1 MNTDQLDGRVGRE
14 LRGDER
20 GEAFGNG
27 SFGHGTTIADAIMF
41 CAMARNPEPPRRFV
55 GLNALVTGA
64 SRGIGACTAER
75 LAAEGAN
82 VVLVARPAARAADA
96 PGTLEETGERLR
108 AYGTEIVTI
117 EADLAEADERRD
129 VVATAVDALG
139 APIDVLVNNAAAN
152 MPHTLLDYTHERR
165 LRLFELNLNAPIDL
179 IQQALPG
186 MMTAGRGWIVNVSSG
201 SARLAAGPPFRV
213 AKLGMLQGVYG
224 ASKAALNRVTNA
236 FAIELY
242 GSGVRVNTIE
252 PRAAVMSDGAAA
264 RGMSMIPEELIES
277 MEAMVEATVSLCCCD
292 ADRTGRVEVSLDLLD
307 ELALPVRT
315 LDASAVFPS
324 GYRRAAA
331 GA

>member
-1 MNTDQLDGRVGRE
+1 M
-14 LRGDER
+14 
-20 GEAFGNG
+20 A
-27 SFGHGTTIADAIMF
+27 STT
-41 CAMARNPEPPRRFV
+41 ESPRRFA

-82 VVLVARPAARAADA
+82 VALVARPAARAADA
-96 PGTLEETGERLR
+96 PGTLEDTAERLR
-108 AYGTEIVTI
+108 ADGTRIATI
-117 EADLAEADERRD
+117 AADLSDAGERPG
-129 VVATAVDALG
+129 VVAAAVDALG

-179 IQQALPG
+179 IQQVLPG
-186 MMTAGRGWIVNVSSG
+186 MMEAGRGWVVNVSSG

-236 FAIELY
+236 FAIELH
-242 GSGVRVNTIE
+242 GTGVRVNTIE

-277 MEAMVEATVSLCCCD
+277 MEAMVEATVLLCCCD

-307 ELALPVRT
+307 ELARPVRT
-315 LDASAVFPS
+315 LDASALYPG
-324 GYRRAAA
+324 GYRRAEASA
-331 GA
+331 